1 MKKGRNRESYD
12 LYSGI
17 PYVQKNYFFENAI
30 STRNSRSQHEHNFFS
45 DSKTNFLLPPFEDC
59 FAEE

>member
-1 MKKGRNRESYD
+1 MKKEGTESPTT
-12 LYSGI
+12 SI
-17 PYVQKNYFFENAI
+17 PVFHMFKKNYFFENAI

-45 DSKTNFLLPPFEDC
+45 DSKTIFLLPPFEDC